1 MKKFKIILILFILG
15 LLYIK
20 AISVNISFKK
30 NGSFIIYS
38 YIPQT
43 INLHIKTEYKKS
55 KLWCNGKSIEINNN
69 KKHDYFYRGEEEVT
83 LHLNMGENSCR
94 GDYIDKNIKQK
105 PNFIDFITISI
116 LIILPIT
123 LLLFNLLIYFLDK
136 IDLDFKES
144 KREIYSSP
152 KLIFL
157 IVFIGILIRILY
169 FNKYGIMLFQHD
181 WHGHIDL
188 IKYLSQNYA
197 LPYMPNRGWEYPQQ
211 PLYYIISAILYK
223 IFLYI
228 GYSSKEALHYGVGSF
243 ALISSS
249 LFLIFSAELL
259 NYLTSKSWVK
269 VVAMLF
275 LSFTPSLVYM
285 SARVNNDTLVLSLSV
300 MALYFIVQSYRE
312 DFKKGF
318 YPALTVTTLLFLT
331 KLSTASIELFLFTL
345 LIITY
350 IKRKAIKREL
360 LIFSLIGVFIL
371 SWTLWHLYTPLNGG
385 FYMVNSAKFP
395 KQTIEHLDSGY
406 FLSFHISNL
415 ISQGYSFVFG
425 DNSVRY
431 SLPTYQYGTMFFG
444 EFDYRYFLNR
454 TPYLLDIMRAILISG
469 LIYIVGLFSYIA
481 HIKRENLLNRLIFGV
496 VVINLILILKFII
509 SYPSICNSDFRYF
522 VGSFT
527 IIGYIF
533 AQGLYYISN
542 YHKYI
547 KYIVNSF
554 LLLLIIGELIFF
566 YSLYN

>member
-15 LLYIK
+15 LIYIK
-20 AISVNISFKK
+20 AITVDISFKRD
-30 NGSFIIYS
+30 NSFIIYS

-43 INLHIKTEYKKS
+43 INLHIKTKYKIS
-55 KLWCNGKSIEINNN
+55 KLWCNGKTIKINNN
-69 KKHDYFYRGEEEVT
+69 KKHDYFYRGEEQVT

-94 GDYIDKNIKQK
+94 GDYIDKNIKRK
-105 PNFIDFITISI
+105 PNFIDFIVIFI

-123 LLLFNLLIYFLDK
+123 LLLFNLLIYLLNK
-136 IDLDFKES
+136 INLDFKES

-152 KLIFL
+152 KLIFI
-157 IVFIGILIRILY
+157 IVSIGILIRILY

-181 WHGHIDL
+181 WQGHIDL

-211 PLYYIISAILYK
+211 PLYYIISAFIYK
-223 IFLYI
+223 IFLYFD
-228 GYSSKEALHYGVGSF
+228 YSSKETLHYGVGSF

-249 LFLIFSAELL
+249 LFLIFSAKLL
-259 NYLTSKSWVK
+259 NYLTSNSWVK

-275 LSFTPSLVYM
+275 LAFTPSLVYM
-285 SARVNNDTLVLSLSV
+285 SARVNNDTLVISLSV
-300 MALYFIVQSYRE
+300 IALYFIVKSYRE

-318 YPALTVTTLLFLT
+318 YYALTATTLLFLT
-331 KLSTASIELFLFTL
+331 KLSTASIELLLFTL

-350 IKRKAIKREL
+350 IKTKAIKREL

-385 FYMVNSAKFP
+385 FYMVNSTKFP
-395 KQTIEHLDSGY
+395 KQTIEDLDSGY
-406 FLSFHISNL
+406 FLSFHLSNL

-454 TPYLLDIMRAILISG
+454 TPYLLNIMRAILISG

-481 HIKRENLLNRLIFGV
+481 HLKRENLLNRLIFGV

-522 VGSFT
+522 VGSFA
-527 IIGYIF
+527 IIAYIF
-533 AQGLYYISN
+533 AQGLYYLNS
-542 YHKYI
+542 YHRYI
-547 KYIVNSF
+547 RYIINS
-554 LLLLIIGELIFF
+554 LLLLLMIEELIFF
-566 YSLYN
+566 YSLYH

>member
-1 MKKFKIILILFILG
+1 MKKSKILLILFILG
-15 LLYIK
+15 LIYIK
-20 AISVNISFKK
+20 VITVDISFKRDS
-30 NGSFIIYS
+30 SFIIYS

-43 INLHIKTEYKKS
+43 INLHIKTKYKIS
-55 KLWCNGKSIEINNN
+55 KLWCNGKAIEINNN
-69 KKHDYFYRGEEEVT
+69 KKHDYFYRGEEQIT
-83 LHLNMGENSCR
+83 FNLNMGENSCR
-94 GDYIDKNIKQK
+94 GEYIDKNIKQK
-105 PNFIDFITISI
+105 PNFIDFIVIFIS
-116 LIILPIT
+116 IILPIT
-123 LLLFNLLIYFLDK
+123 LLLFNLLIYLLNK
-136 IDLDFKES
+136 INLDFKDN
-144 KREIYSSP
+144 RQEINSSS
-152 KLIFL
+152 KLIF
-157 IVFIGILIRILY
+157 IIISIGILIRILY

-181 WHGHIDL
+181 WQGHIDL
-188 IKYLSQNYA
+188 IKYLAQNYA

-211 PLYYIISAILYK
+211 PLYYIISALIYK
-223 IFLYI
+223 LFLYF

-243 ALISSS
+243 AVISSS
-249 LFLIFSAELL
+249 LFLIFSAKLL
-259 NYLTSKSWVK
+259 NYLTSNSWVK

-275 LSFTPSLVYM
+275 LALTPSLVYI
-285 SARVNNDTLVLSLSV
+285 SARVNNDTLVISLSV
-300 MALYFIVQSYRE
+300 ISIYLIVKSYKQ

-318 YPALTVTTLLFLT
+318 YSALTATTLLFLT
-331 KLSTASIELFLFTL
+331 KLSTAPIELLLFTL

-350 IKRKAIKREL
+350 IKTKAIKKEL
-360 LIFSLIGVFIL
+360 LIYSLVGIFIL

-395 KQTIEHLDSGY
+395 KQTIENLNSGY
-406 FLSFHISNL
+406 FSSFHISNL

-444 EFDYRYFLNR
+444 EFNYRYFLNR
-454 TPYLLDIMRAILISG
+454 TPYLLDIMRVILISG

-481 HIKRENLLNRLIFGV
+481 HLKRENLLNRLIFGV

-533 AQGLYYISN
+533 AQGLYYLNS
-542 YHKYI
+542 YHRYI
-547 KYIVNSF
+547 RYVVNALLF
-554 LLLLIIGELIFF
+554 LLVTGELIFF